1 VTVPQASL
9 TGKRIVLAGGG
20 GGMGGAIARVLVE
33 QGASVVLADRDQ
45 ARLDAAAAELRSSAV
60 SSVRCDLT
68 SEADVQALAATA
80 GDVHGLVNAQGISPF
95 VALHDMTLDVWRDV
109 IDVNLTSVF
118 LTCRE
123 LGGTMAALGRGSIVN
138 ISSTAGIAGV
148 PEMTAYTASKHG
160 VIGLTRALS
169 LELGRRGV
177 RANCICPGA
186 TLTPMLLSTPSEYRE
201 ARVRRVPLRRLADPS
216 DQANVVA
223 FLLSDASAYITGA
236 AIPVDGGVSAL
247 APGTAERDLRG
258 EG

>member
-1 VTVPQASL
+1 VQLS
-9 TGKRIVLAGGG
+9 GKRIVLAGGG

-33 QGASVVLADRDQ
+33 QGATVVLADRDQ
-45 ARLDAAAAELRSSAV
+45 DRLDAAVAELSSSAV
-60 SSVRCDLT
+60 STVRCDLT
-68 SEADVQALAATA
+68 SEAEVRALAESA
-80 GDVHGLVNAQGISPF
+80 GEVDGLVNAQGISPF
-95 VALHDMTLDVWRDV
+95 VGFRELTLDLWRDV

-123 LGGTMAALGRGSIVN
+123 LGGAMAARGRGSIVN

-169 LELGRRGV
+169 LELGRSGV

-186 TLTPMLLSTPSEYRE
+186 TLTPMLLSTPEEYRE
-201 ARVRRVPLRRLADPS
+201 ARIKRVPLRRLADAV